1 MAIDEFAIQVPAR
14 AIAPRVSLSRWVNE
28 SIPSCQALLTAHE
41 VARLTRR
48 PRWVLEALTLFK
60 RFPRKQRFHGRRIG
74 WRRHDVLLWL
84 GSDEGR
90 SDAASTTSFTLEPK
104 QRELQLR
111 HPPCRRSRS
120 HRAHCSTGRH
130 EHPERLKMRQKRRGS
145 CSRIPGSTLPDRR
158 KPTSGPTSDRP

>member
-1 MAIDEFAIQVPAR
+1 MAIDEFADSIPDRTV
-14 AIAPRVSLSRWVNE
+14 IAPVSLSRWVNE
-28 SIPSCQALLTAHE
+28 GLPSCQALLTAHE

-48 PRWVLEALTLFK
+48 PRWVLEALTLFR
-60 RFPRKQRFHGRRIG
+60 RFPKKQRFHGRRIG

-90 SDAASTTSFTLEPK
+90 DDTKPATSFTVEPK

-120 HRAHCSTGRH
+120 HRSHCSSGRH
-130 EHPERLKMRQKRRGS
+130 EQLERLGTRQSCRFVGPRDSDLTVPDQRKR
-145 CSRIPGSTLPDRR
+145 
-158 KPTSGPTSDRP
+158 TSDRASETP